1 MQRKT
6 VRYDYTISFG
16 DCDPAGIVFYPNY
29 SRWMDASS
37 VHFFKSCGLPHWREM
52 QKTNGILGTPLLEI
66 HTKFNQ
72 PATYGQTLQI
82 YTSVS
87 EWRAKVFIHKHVV
100 MRGEDLICEGE
111 ETRVFGIQ
119 HPEDPNK
126 IKAVAI
132 PEEFKRL
139 CEFERVQ
146 P

>member
-1 MQRKT
+1 
-6 VRYDYTISFG
+6 
-16 DCDPAGIVFYPNY
+16 
-29 SRWMDASS
+29 
-37 VHFFKSCGLPHWREM
+37 
-52 QKTNGILGTPLLEI
+52 
-66 HTKFNQ
+66 
-72 PATYGQTLQI
+72 
-82 YTSVS
+82 
-87 EWRAKVFIHKHVV
+87 

>member
-1 MQRKT
+1 
-6 VRYDYTISFG
+6 
-16 DCDPAGIVFYPNY
+16 
-29 SRWMDASS
+29 
-37 VHFFKSCGLPHWREM
+37 M

-87 EWRAKVFIHKHVV
+87 EWRAKVFIHKHLV

-139 CEFERVQ
+139 CEFEPVQ

>member
-1 MQRKT
+1 MKRKT
-6 VRYDYTISFG
+6 IQYDYTISFG

-52 QKTNGILGTPLLEI
+52 QKINGILGTPLLEI

-82 YTSVS
+82 FTSVS

-111 ETRVFGIQ
+111 ETRVFCIQ
-119 HPEDPNK
+119 HPEDPSK
-126 IKAVAI
+126 IKAIAI
-132 PEEFKRL
+132 PQEFREL
-139 CEFERVQ
+139 CEFENER